1 MPQRRVSLG
10 FSPLALVALA
20 GVLVPACP
28 CLAAGNSPAP
38 APPRTAPS
46 AAQKAA
52 NNMARQDLHGHE
64 AEALENVYITLALA
78 DRDYHG
84 HKGNAMHEVHE
95 AWKILVHNIE
105 HKGTA
110 QQKAQAKHDAEMAV
124 RIKKEADR
132 LPPHHEGQA
141 FSDGQLRQA
150 GAMLGQI
157 AAVLAAHKQPHAL
170 GHVKNAIKELDI
182 ALRIK

>member
-1 MPQRRVSLG
+1 M
-10 FSPLALVALA
+10 SPRPMRMAFAVPAALLAALALVS
-20 GVLVPACP
+20 PS
-28 CLAAGNSPAP
+28 LAAGKSTAP
-38 APPRTAPS
+38 APGPS
-46 AAQKAA
+46 PAQKQA

-64 AEALENVYITLALA
+64 AEALENVYVTLALA

-95 AWKILVHNIE
+95 AWNIFVHDIE
-105 HKGTA
+105 KKGTA
-110 QQKAQAKHDAEMAV
+110 QQKAQAKHDAEIAV

-150 GAMLGQI
+150 RATLEQ
-157 AAVLAAHKQPHAL
+157 LAATMAAHHQAHAL
-170 GHVKNAIKELDI
+170 GHVRNALKELGI